1 MKLKVFLTHFIEDM
15 AFYRKL
21 EEKIFYSLH
30 AKFENALQSLVV
42 VKNDLVDFH
51 SRWALFRS
59 RPETPIQPPIKYS
72 VIFGPWKYSTYMCPK
87 IKNYFPEK
95 NKHKQLWECCILSM
109 ALSYISVAITLTPGQ
124 LLLRLPKISAETNA
138 FLMFIHPILF
148 PFWENFSKVSSILAG
163 GL

>member
-51 SRWALFRS
+51 SR
-59 RPETPIQPPIKYS
+59 
-72 VIFGPWKYSTYMCPK
+72 
-87 IKNYFPEK
+87 
-95 NKHKQLWECCILSM
+95 
-109 ALSYISVAITLTPGQ
+109 
-124 LLLRLPKISAETNA
+124 
-138 FLMFIHPILF
+138 
-148 PFWENFSKVSSILAG
+148 
-163 GL
+163 